1 MYGQTE
7 ASPRISYLRPELINK
22 KVGSIG
28 KGIPGNLIYLID
40 EYGKKILKPFEQGEI
55 VCEGKNIF
63 MGYSENSKD
72 LKFKDKNKF
81 KLLTGDLGYFDK
93 DGCFYITGRKSR
105 IAKIFGNRV
114 DLDTLE
120 SSMAQKGYKIAC
132 ISDDKKIFVYVEN
145 KYNKERLINTIS
157 KITSF
162 SIRSFE
168 LIKLKYFDEHQIKK

>member
-1 MYGQTE
+1 
-7 ASPRISYLRPELINK
+7 
-22 KVGSIG
+22 
-28 KGIPGNLIYLID
+28 
-40 EYGKKILKPFEQGEI
+40 
-55 VCEGKNIF
+55 
-63 MGYSENSKD
+63 MGYSENCKD

-157 KITSF
+157 KLLALVLDLLS
-162 SIRSFE
+162 
-168 LIKLKYFDEHQIKK
+168 